1 MNNKRA
7 IHLLAVFCVMFITL
21 IGYITYIE
29 IRHGNEYTQSVYNAR
44 NTVRDQKV
52 LRGSI
57 YDRNMTTL
65 AYSEEEGGKITRKY
79 PFDNLYS
86 HVIGY
91 VSKDYSNR
99 TLLEMEYNADLLG
112 GDSLSNVMN
121 IKNRIETGK
130 AKGND
135 LYLTIDN
142 ELQKAADE
150 ALGSYNG
157 AIVAMN
163 PKTGE
168 ILAMV
173 SKPDF
178 NPNPDVLSKNYDK
191 LSDSTLYS
199 RAFQVTYPPG
209 STFKTVMSASIFENG
224 FENETYNDRNGQI
237 TIESDSGDKLN
248 NHTFQNENK
257 KYAYGMTDLK
267 TAFRYS
273 SNVYYAYMGS
283 IMDTDMLQKTAEDFY
298 FNKDISFDMPVKKS
312 SFQTGSMTN
321 TERAMASIGQG
332 KTEATPLHLALIASA
347 VANDGIMPRPYVVS
361 SVKSGAIPVYSATNK
376 NIGRVTDKETA
387 QKIKD
392 MMLDVVKSGTGS
404 AAQISGIDVCG
415 KTGTSENALTASDK
429 KNSSKT
435 HALFIGFAP
444 YDDPQIAISVIM
456 EHAGFGGSAA
466 APAARKVMQ
475 KFFTELQ

>member
-57 YDRNMTTL
+57 YDRNMTAL
-65 AYSEEEGGKITRKY
+65 AYSEEEDGKITRKY

-224 FENETYNDRNGQI
+224 YIVFDDLRYNDDIYLAVFNKRYK
-237 TIESDSGDKLN
+237 DKN
-248 NHTFQNENK
+248 SI
-257 KYAYGMTDLK
+257 G
-267 TAFRYS
+267 
-273 SNVYYAYMGS
+273 
-283 IMDTDMLQKTAEDFY
+283 IMDIYCDGYCVFTSILYDVQLGSEQ
-298 FNKDISFDMPVKKS
+298 S
-312 SFQTGSMTN
+312 SC
-321 TERAMASIGQG
+321 I
-332 KTEATPLHLALIASA
+332 
-347 VANDGIMPRPYVVS
+347 
-361 SVKSGAIPVYSATNK
+361 
-376 NIGRVTDKETA
+376 
-387 QKIKD
+387 
-392 MMLDVVKSGTGS
+392 
-404 AAQISGIDVCG
+404 
-415 KTGTSENALTASDK
+415 
-429 KNSSKT
+429 
-435 HALFIGFAP
+435 
-444 YDDPQIAISVIM
+444 YD
-456 EHAGFGGSAA
+456 
-466 APAARKVMQ
+466 
-475 KFFTELQ
+475 